1 MLRLY
6 WRSFLLLTSF
16 LVTAPV
22 LANDVPRFTEIIVDA
37 GYKVVGR
44 PLVARLDD
52 SDDIHLIVIGEDESF
67 ERRILVFAVSNG
79 GTPNTRL
86 VADLLPERSELAFDV
101 GNIDGQDMLLFLRPG
116 EILHYDLGSG
126 SLEKWR
132 DGKSYYR
139 QERDGAISRLDFLT
153 DVNDD
158 GQDDL
163 LLPDFDGYRVRLQ
176 QAGGSFGDESLLD
189 KSVLMSLRERDV
201 QFSARDLFSGDMN
214 FDGLPDLFYWSGD
227 TIGFYAH
234 EPEMRYAAD
243 PIEGPSG
250 LGVLSQE
257 EIQRL
262 EENRGSID
270 LEGLTERDIES
281 IVDLNGDDIPDIIA
295 EAAYS
300 EGVFDRSNEFS
311 LHLGRI
317 GADKVEFRSEEDAL
331 IASEGL
337 QFDLIETDINS
348 DGKQDLVVRK
358 AKLSFGR
365 VIRALVAGSVGV
377 EIHFHKMTEDDRYDD
392 EANFVAKTKV
402 KFSRSSGQ
410 VDIPA
415 LEVADFDGDG
425 LQDLVVQTDRG
436 KLSYYHGEPTETLFA
451 KKPLAF
457 EAVLPRNG
465 ELVDTE
471 DINGDGRAD
480 MLLRYDESDADG
492 LAKTVRLLLSLPTN

>member
-1 MLRLY
+1 MY
-6 WRSFLLLTSF
+6 WLGFLLLTLLS
-16 LVTAPV
+16 VTAPV
-22 LANDVPRFTEIIVDA
+22 LASDVPRFAEITVDA
-37 GYKVVGR
+37 GYNVVRR
-44 PLVARLDD
+44 PLVAHLDD
-52 SDDIHLIVIGEDESF
+52 SDDIHLIVVGEDENLD
-67 ERRILVFAVSNG
+67 RRILVFAVSDG
-79 GTPNTRL
+79 ETPGTRL
-86 VADLLPERSELAFDV
+86 VADLQPDRSELAFDV
-101 GNIDGQDMLLFLRPG
+101 GSINGKDMLLFLRPG
-116 EILHYDLGSG
+116 EILRYDLGSH

-132 DGKSYYR
+132 DGQSYFR
-139 QERDGAISRLDFLT
+139 QQRDDAISRLDFLA

-176 QAGGSFGDESLLD
+176 QAGGNFGEESLLD
-189 KSVLMSLRERDV
+189 KSVLMSLRGRDV
-201 QFSARDLFSGDMN
+201 EFSARSLFSGDMN
-214 FDGLPDLFYWSGD
+214 FDGLPDLLYWSGD
-227 TIGFYAH
+227 TIGFYAQT
-234 EPEMRYAAD
+234 PGMQYVAD
-243 PIEGPSG
+243 PIERPSG

-262 EENRGSID
+262 EENRGAID
-270 LEGLTERDIES
+270 QEGLTERDIEL
-281 IVDLNGDDIPDIIA
+281 ITDLNGDDIPDIIA

-311 LHLGRI
+311 LHLGRA
-317 GADKVEFRSEEDAL
+317 GADQVEYLFEEDAL
-331 IASEGL
+331 ITSEGL
-337 QFDLIETDINS
+337 QFDLIETDIDS

-358 AKLSFGR
+358 ARLSFGR
-365 VIRALVAGSVGV
+365 VIRALIAGSVGV
-377 EIHFHKMTEDDRYDD
+377 EIHFHRMTEDDRYED

-425 LQDLVVQTDRG
+425 LQDLVVQTDRSR
-436 KLSYYHGEPTETLFA
+436 LSYYRGEPSDTLFA
-451 KKPLAF
+451 QKPSAF

-480 MLLRYDESDADG
+480 ILLRYDESDADG
-492 LAKTVRLLLSLPTN
+492 LAKTVRLLLSLPPG

>member
-1 MLRLY
+1 MY
-6 WRSFLLLTSF
+6 WRGFLLLTLAS
-16 LVTAPV
+16 VTAPV
-22 LANDVPRFTEIIVDA
+22 LASNAPRFTEVVIDA
-37 GYKVVGR
+37 GYNVAGR
-44 PLVARLDD
+44 PLIARLDD
-52 SDDIHLIVIGEDESF
+52 SGDIHLIVVGEDGNLD
-67 ERRILVFAVSNG
+67 RRILVFAITNG
-79 GTPNTRL
+79 ETPGTRL
-86 VADLLPERSELAFDV
+86 VADLKPDSSQLAFDV
-101 GNIDGQDMLLFLRPG
+101 GNIDGKDMLLFLCPG
-116 EILHYDLGSG
+116 EILRYNPGGG

-132 DGKSYYR
+132 DAKSYFR
-139 QERDGAISRLDFLT
+139 QQRDGAISRLDFLT
-153 DVNDD
+153 DLNDD
-158 GQDDL
+158 GRDDL

-176 QAGGSFGDESLLD
+176 QANGGFGEESLLD
-189 KSVLMSLRERDV
+189 KSVLMSLSGRDV
-201 QFSARDLFSGDMN
+201 TFAARDLFSGDMN
-214 FDGLPDLFYWSGD
+214 LDGFPDLFYWSGD
-227 TIGFYAH
+227 TIGFYAQT
-234 EPEMRYAAD
+234 PGMRYLSD

-262 EENRGSID
+262 ENNRGSID
-270 LEGLTERDIES
+270 QEGLSESDIES
-281 IVDLNGDDIPDIIA
+281 IVDLNGDGIPDIIA

-300 EGVFDRSNEFS
+300 EGLFDRSNEFS
-311 LHLGRI
+311 LHLGRA
-317 GADKVEFRSEEDAL
+317 GANTVEFRSEEDAL

-365 VIRALVAGSVGV
+365 VIRALIAGSVGV
-377 EIHFHKMTEDDRYDD
+377 EIHFHKMTDDGRYEDD
-392 EANFVAKTKV
+392 ANFVAKTKV

-425 LQDLVVQTDRG
+425 LQDLVVQTARSQ
-436 KLSYYHGEPTETLFA
+436 LSYYRGEPTETLFA
-451 KKPLAF
+451 KKPSAV

-471 DINGDGRAD
+471 DVDGDGRAD

-492 LAKTVRLLLSLPTN
+492 LAKTVRLLLSLPPG

>member
-1 MLRLY
+1 MPQSY
-6 WRSFLLLTSF
+6 WRSFLLLILTAAA
-16 LVTAPV
+16 APV
-22 LANDVPRFTEIIVDA
+22 LASDVPRFAEVIVDA
-37 GYKVVGR
+37 GYNVVGR

-52 SDDIHLIVIGEDESF
+52 SDDIHLIVIGEDDEF
-67 ERRILVFAVSNG
+67 ERRILVFAVSNADA
-79 GTPNTRL
+79 PSTRL
-86 VADLLPERSELAFDV
+86 VADLQPDRSQLAFDI
-101 GNIDGQDMLLFLRPG
+101 GNIDGQDMLMLLRPG
-116 EILHYDLGSG
+116 EILRYDLDTQ

-132 DGKSYYR
+132 DGESYFR
-139 QERDGAISRLDFLT
+139 QERDGAISKLDFLE

-158 GQDDL
+158 GRDDI

-176 QAGGSFGDESLLD
+176 QADGSFGEESVLN
-189 KSVLMSLRERDV
+189 KSVQMSLSGRDV
-201 QFSARDLFSGDMN
+201 QFSARSLYSGDMN
-214 FDGLPDLFYWSGD
+214 FDGLTDLFYWSGD
-227 TIGFYAH
+227 DIGFYAQKAGLQFAV
-234 EPEMRYAAD
+234 EPV
-243 PIEGPSG
+243 EGPSG

-262 EENRGSID
+262 EDNRGSID
-270 LEGLTERDIES
+270 QEGLTERDIES

-300 EGVFDRSNEFS
+300 EGLFDRSNEFS
-311 LHLGRI
+311 LHLGRA
-317 GADKVEFRSEEDAL
+317 GGDQVEFLPEEDAS

-337 QFDLIETDINS
+337 QFDLIETDING

-365 VIRALVAGSVGV
+365 VIRALIAGSLSV
-377 EIHFHKMTEDDRYDD
+377 EIHFHKMTEDDRYED

-402 KFSRSSGQ
+402 RFSRSSGQ

-425 LQDLVVQTDRG
+425 LQDLVVQTESDR
-436 KLSYYHGEPTETLFA
+436 LSYYRGESTNRLFA
-451 KKPLAF
+451 KKPSEF
-457 EAVLPRNG
+457 EVVLPRNG

-492 LAKTVRLLLSLPTN
+492 LEKTVRLLLSVPAE

>member
-1 MLRLY
+1 MLHMY
-6 WRSFLLLTSF
+6 WFCFLLLTLFS
-16 LVTAPV
+16 VSAPA
-22 LANDVPRFTEIIVDA
+22 LGSDVPRFAEVVVDA
-37 GYKVVGR
+37 GYNVVRR

-52 SDDIHLIVIGEDESF
+52 SDDIHLIVVGQDENF
-67 ERRILVFAVSNG
+67 DRRVLVFAVSNG
-79 GTPNTRL
+79 ETSNTRL
-86 VADLLPERSELAFDV
+86 VADLHPDRSELAFDV
-101 GNIDGQDMLLFLRPG
+101 GNINGKDMLLFLRPG
-116 EILHYDLGSG
+116 EILRYDVGNR

-132 DGKSYYR
+132 DGRSYFR
-139 QERDGAISRLDFLT
+139 QQRDGAISRLDFLT
-153 DVNDD
+153 DLNDD
-158 GQDDL
+158 GRDDL

-176 QAGGSFGDESLLD
+176 QSDGSFGEESLLD
-189 KSVLMSLRERDV
+189 KSVLMSLRGRDV
-201 QFSARDLFSGDMN
+201 QFSARSLFSGDMN

-227 TIGFYAH
+227 TIGFYAQQ
-234 EPEMRYAAD
+234 PDMQYLAD
-243 PIEGPSG
+243 PTERPSG

-262 EENRGSID
+262 ENNRGSID
-270 LEGLTERDIES
+270 QKGLTERDIES
-281 IVDLNGDDIPDIIA
+281 IIDLNGDDIPDIIA

-311 LHLGRI
+311 LHLGRA
-317 GADKVEFRSEEDAL
+317 GADKVEFLLEEDAL

-337 QFDLIETDINS
+337 QFDLIETDING

-365 VIRALVAGSVGV
+365 VIRALIAGSVGV
-377 EIHFHKMTEDDRYDD
+377 EIHFHKMTEDDRYEDD
-392 EANFVAKTKV
+392 ANFVAKTKV

-425 LQDLVVQTDRG
+425 LQDLVVQTDSSQ
-436 KLSYYHGEPTETLFA
+436 LSYYRGEPTNTLFA
-451 KKPLAF
+451 KKPSAF
-457 EAVLPRNG
+457 EVVLPRNG

-492 LAKTVRLLLSLPTN
+492 LEKTVRLLLSLPPD